1 VNYLITKNLETGTK
15 NIGDFYSDR
24 LTTDE
29 EFDILDENENNFSA
43 KSKRNNYILN
53 LKKIEDIRED

>member
-1 VNYLITKNLETGTK
+1 NLETGTK